1 MSYTDG
7 MAALNLEM
15 PDRVPRTEYSVEG
28 HWDLIKTV
36 TGIDVSINSSS
47 EVKFKA
53 GQAFRKAWNYDLIW
67 SVLILGQIFEGK
79 STKMGHAQYSAGGTD
94 FDTITLGLL
103 ITVSFSPY

>member
-7 MAALNLEM
+7 MVALNLEM

-47 EVKFKA
+47 EVKFNAKPSE
-53 GQAFRKAWNYDLIW
+53 RLELRPYL
-67 SVLILGQIFEGK
+67 VR
-79 STKMGHAQYSAGGTD
+79 TYSRTN
-94 FDTITLGLL
+94 L
-103 ITVSFSPY
+103 